1 MTMDRFVGGMLVM
14 LCMNHGIVMA
24 DSVGRMPMHVPPAYK
39 AECGS
44 CHTAYP
50 PGMLPAASWNRVMT
64 GLENHYGVDAT
75 LEPSVVMQLSQ
86 WLETNAGHG
95 RKTAVAPPEDRI
107 TRSQWFVKEHRKVET
122 AVWRLSSVK
131 SPSNCSACHNSA
143 DQGRFSEHDLKR
155 PAGLTATQAK
165 AWEDD

>member
-1 MTMDRFVGGMLVM
+1 MNTNRHLLGILVM
-14 LCMNHGIVMA
+14 LFMSHSIVMA
-24 DSVGRMPMHVPPAYK
+24 DNGARMPIQIPPTYK

-75 LEPSVVMQLSQ
+75 LEPSVVMKLSQ
-86 WLETNAGHG
+86 WLETNAEQG
-95 RKTAVAPPEDRI
+95 RKAGVTLSEERI
-107 TRSQWFVKEHRKVET
+107 TRSPWFVKEHREIES

-155 PAGLTATQAK
+155 PVGLTTTQAK